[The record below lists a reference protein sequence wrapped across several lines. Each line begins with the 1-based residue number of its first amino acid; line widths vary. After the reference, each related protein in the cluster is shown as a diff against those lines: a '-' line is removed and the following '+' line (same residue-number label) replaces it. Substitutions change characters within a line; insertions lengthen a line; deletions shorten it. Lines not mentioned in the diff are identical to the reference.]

1 MRSTYHSPRSFTPA
15 TLRNGRNQTMAKKFT
30 DLLNKMSPEAR
41 AEVDRDVRRMIA
53 EMPLHRLRNARELTQ
68 ENLAQ
73 VLGLKQGDIS
83 KMERRG
89 DMYVST
95 LASYVKAM
103 GGTLEIRAVFPD
115 GGIVKINQFEEL
127 GKTPQ

>member
-1 MRSTYHSPRSFTPA
+1 MVR
-15 TLRNGRNQTMAKKFT
+15 KFSE
-30 DLLNKMSPEAR
+30 LEAKMSPQAR
-41 AEVDRDVRRMIA
+41 AESERGFRKLLA

-68 ENLAQ
+68 ENLAH

-83 KMERRG
+83 KMERRA

-115 GGIVKINQFEEL
+115 GGVVKINQFEKL
-127 GKTPQ
+127 GKS

>member
-1 MRSTYHSPRSFTPA
+1 
-15 TLRNGRNQTMAKKFT
+15 MARKISE
-30 DLLNKMSPEAR
+30 LEAKMSPEAL
-41 AEVDRDVRRMIA
+41 AESEREFRRMVE

-68 ENLAQ
+68 ENLAH

-83 KMERRG
+83 KMERRT

-115 GGIVKINQFEEL
+115 GGAVKITQFEEL
-127 GKTPQ
+127 AKPQR

>member
-1 MRSTYHSPRSFTPA
+1 
-15 TLRNGRNQTMAKKFT
+15 MARKFA
-30 DLLNKMSPEAR
+30 DLLNKMSPAAR
-41 AEVDRDVRRMIA
+41 AEIDRDVRKMLA

-68 ENLAQ
+68 ENLAH

-83 KMERRG
+83 KMERRA

-115 GGIVKINQFEEL
+115 GGVVKINQFEKL
-127 GKTPQ
+127 GKT

>member
-1 MRSTYHSPRSFTPA
+1 
-15 TLRNGRNQTMAKKFT
+15 MARKFSE
-30 DLLNKMSPEAR
+30 LEAKMSPEAR
-41 AEVDRDVRRMIA
+41 AKSEREFRKLLA

-68 ENLAQ
+68 ENLAH

-83 KMERRG
+83 KMERRT

-115 GGIVKINQFEEL
+115 GGVVKINQFEEL
-127 GKTPQ
+127 GKS

>member
-1 MRSTYHSPRSFTPA
+1 
-15 TLRNGRNQTMAKKFT
+15 MAKKFT
-30 DLLNKMSPEAR
+30 DLLDKMSPEAQ
-41 AEVDRDVRRMIA
+41 AEVARDVRRIIA
-53 EMPLHRLRNARELTQ
+53 EMPLHRLRSARELTQ

-83 KMERRG
+83 KMERRA

-115 GGIVKINQFEEL
+115 GGIVKINQFEAL

>member
-1 MRSTYHSPRSFTPA
+1 
-15 TLRNGRNQTMAKKFT
+15 MARKFT
-30 DLLNKMSPEAR
+30 DLLDKMSPEAR

-83 KMERRG
+83 KMERRA

-115 GGIVKINQFEEL
+115 GGIVKVNQFEDL